1 MLNKDQKHELIVKVI
16 DAQLKKY
23 TYDVIQK
30 TFEEFTYNSYDGD
43 TEGLIEDAVAF
54 KVITPDE
61 AKNLATR

>member
-16 DAQLKKY
+16 AAQLKKY

-30 TFEEFTYNSYDGD
+30 TFEEFTYDSYDGD
-43 TEGLIEDAVAF
+43 TAGLIEDAVAF

-61 AKNLATR
+61 AEQMATR